1 MALQYGESA
10 QQMIDW
16 YNTDPSRLANIE
28 SIVVEDMVA
37 KHVAEKAKVKVTEKT
52 FLEIMSTQN

>member
-16 YNTDPSRLANIE
+16 YNTDPSRMANIE
-28 SIVVEDMVA
+28 SMVVEDLVA
-37 KHVAEKAKVKVTEKT
+37 IHVAGQAKVT
-52 FLEIMSTQN
+52 IH